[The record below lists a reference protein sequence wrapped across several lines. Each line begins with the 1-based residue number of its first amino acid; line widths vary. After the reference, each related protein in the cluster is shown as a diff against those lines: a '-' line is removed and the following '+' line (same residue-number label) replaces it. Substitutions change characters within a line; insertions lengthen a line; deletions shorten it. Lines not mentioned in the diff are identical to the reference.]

1 MKFCQLFDEALVLGC
16 SVDVI
21 VIVDLC
27 CASAQKMLHCEMA
40 AKRLMAR
47 DREIDLLIWLA
58 AQAAQRNLVGT
69 RSESR
74 ASCGRSK
81 ILLTTNFHLLSSKGE
96 PRIKPKL

>member
-47 DREIDLLIWLA
+47 DREID
-58 AQAAQRNLVGT
+58 
-69 RSESR
+69 
-74 ASCGRSK
+74 C
-81 ILLTTNFHLLSSKGE
+81 
-96 PRIKPKL
+96 